1 MSPRPNYR
9 LIQFIR
15 RCIRSLKKDYGNP
28 ITVYS
33 QGEATTNY
41 ATGVKTVT
49 RESKYISRAIVLPS
63 RIKPDAIQTISI
75 ISSNKKIVQGGTFEA
90 GKRTFIID
98 RSDVDS
104 DWIVTTQ
111 DWIVYDGKRFDILQV
126 DEYEYK
132 TAWLIQAKVVE
143 GAEVYE
149 DHYAYGN
156 AYLLSLT
163 QSASATIA

>member
-1 MSPRPNYR
+1 MARPNYR

-15 RCIRSLKKDYGNP
+15 RNIRMLKKDYGNP

-33 QGEATTNY
+33 QAEATTNY
-41 ATGVKTVT
+41 ETGVKSVS
-49 RESKYISRAIVLPS
+49 RESKYIKRAVVLPS
-63 RIKPDAIQTISI
+63 RIRPEVIQSISL
-75 ISSNKKIVQGGTFEA
+75 ISANKKVVQGGAFEA

-98 RSDVDS
+98 RTDVDS
-104 DWIVTTQ
+104 DWVVTTQ
-111 DWIVYDGKRFDILQV
+111 DWIVYDGKRFDITQV

-143 GAEVYE
+143 GAEVQE
-149 DHYAYGN
+149 DHYAKGN

>member
-1 MSPRPNYR
+1 MVRPNYR

-15 RCIRSLKKDYGNP
+15 RNIRKLKAEYGNP

-33 QGEATTNY
+33 QAVATTNH
-41 ATGVKTVT
+41 ATGVKSIT
-49 RESKYISRAIVLPS
+49 RESKYIKRAIVLPS
-63 RIKPDAIQTISI
+63 RIRPEVIQSISV
-75 ISSNKKIVQGGTFEA
+75 ISSNKKVLQGGAFEA

-98 RSDVDS
+98 RTDVDS
-104 DWIVTTQ
+104 DWVVTAQ
-111 DWIVYDGKRFDILQV
+111 DWIVYDGKRFDITQV

-143 GAEVYE
+143 GALVNE
-149 DHYAYGN
+149 DFYAKGN

-163 QSASATIA
+163 QSASATIE

>member
-1 MSPRPNYR
+1 MVRPNYR

-15 RCIRSLKKDYGNP
+15 RNIRMLKKDYGNP

-33 QGEATTNY
+33 QGVATTNY
-41 ATGVKTVT
+41 QTGVKTVT
-49 RESKYISRAIVLPS
+49 RESKFIRRAIVLPS
-63 RIKPDAIQTISI
+63 RMRPEVIQSISV
-75 ISSNKKIVQGGTFEA
+75 ISANKKVVQGGAFEA

-98 RSDVDS
+98 RTDVDS
-104 DWIVTTQ
+104 DWEVTTQ
-111 DWIVYDGKRFDILQV
+111 DWIVYEGKRFDITQV

-132 TAWLIQAKVVE
+132 TAWLIQAKLVE
-143 GAEVYE
+143 GAEVQE
-149 DHYAYGN
+149 DHYAKGN